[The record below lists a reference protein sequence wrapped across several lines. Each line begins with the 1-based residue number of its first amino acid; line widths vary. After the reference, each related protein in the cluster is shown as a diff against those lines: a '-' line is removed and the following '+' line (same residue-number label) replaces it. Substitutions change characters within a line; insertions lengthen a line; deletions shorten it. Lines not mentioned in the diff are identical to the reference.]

1 MKRLFTLVAL
11 TLALTGAKADV
22 VINATNFPDENFR
35 AQVAEYDTDGDGVL
49 SDEEMETGFFG
60 LVNFG
65 YNVTNFKGIELL
77 TKLTDVS
84 IGYSSLEDPSL
95 TSFDYALPNLTWIEF
110 HDAGNLTTIDLS
122 KCPKLEVFQANGVPK
137 LSTLN
142 VPTGITS
149 FSLGNAPLIKTF
161 DPKQFQKLHTFVLTG
176 NTGITDVDFTNHSK
190 IQIITVEGGEDK
202 YQLNSLVMSNC
213 QSLANI
219 DIKHATIKSLTFK
232 SLPEMLSILVYE
244 SDITSMLVEDLPQLQ
259 SIEGHNNDLGTMTL
273 KKLPVIGGLDCN
285 DNRLQT
291 LLIDD
296 CPNFTSIY
304 AENNRL
310 MWLDLSGV
318 KKGGAETAN
327 YLTID
332 NQRPDVVAVKISP
345 TETGL
350 RVHDRFDVARVLNLR
365 AKGIA
370 QTPKEIFVDDIRY
383 FVFYDNGPD
392 TPNLVGSDCYYE
404 YETKWPYPWAEGN
417 TKDNNL
423 PVTLNV
429 YSWTKHP
436 SFIKL
441 STNDIIRGEYGQ
453 PAPEAPAVTRSQD
466 YDGKLTWKSSNEN
479 VVTVN
484 ADTGELTVIGA
495 GTAIITISG
504 AETDYRL
511 APASISYTVV
521 IDKAT
526 PTFSFEKAELS
537 VKLGEAVP
545 QNPLSIGLY
554 DGTVAYA
561 SSNQEIATVTS
572 EGVVTALA
580 IGEVIISATGAETQN
595 CYEAR
600 SAQYM
605 LKVGESSGISAVITD
620 AKTGKVYDLQ
630 GRQIKGFKNR
640 KGIYVVDGKKV
651 IK

>member
-244 SDITSMLVEDLPQLQ
+244 SDITSMLVEDLPQLG
-259 SIEGHNNDLGTMTL
+259 SIEAHNNDLGTLTL
-273 KKLPVIGGLDCN
+273 KKLPAIGALDCN

-296 CPNFTSIY
+296 CPNITSIY
-304 AENNRL
+304 AQNNRL

-318 KKGGAETAN
+318 KNNGVEAN
-327 YLTID
+327 FLSID
-332 NQRPDVVAVKISP
+332 NQRPSAVAYKLSP
-345 TETGL
+345 TEVGL
-350 RVHDRFDVARVLNLR
+350 RVHERMDPARMLNLVTNGKSV
-365 AKGIA
+365 AATETTIDG
-370 QTPKEIFVDDIRY
+370 IRY
-383 FVFYDNGPD
+383 IVFSNEGENAESLNGKNS
-392 TPNLVGSDCYYE
+392 TYE
-404 YETKWPYPWAEGN
+404 YETKWPYKWIEGSDN

-423 PVTLNV
+423 PVNLYISSV
-429 YSWTKHP
+429 TKHP
-436 SFIKL
+436 SWIKIDGETTL
-441 STNDIIRGEYGQ
+441 SAEVGGTLATPN
-453 PAPEAPAVTRSQD
+453 VLRSQD
-466 YDGKLTWKSSNEN
+466 YDGKLTWKSSNED
-479 VVTVN
+479 VVKVD
-484 ADTGELTVIGA
+484 AETGAITIVGE
-495 GTAIITISG
+495 GTATITVTG

-511 APASISYTVV
+511 APSAIYLT
-521 IDKAT
+521 I
-526 PTFSFEKAELS
+526 
-537 VKLGEAVP
+537 
-545 QNPLSIGLY
+545 
-554 DGTVAYA
+554 
-561 SSNQEIATVTS
+561 TVT
-572 EGVVTALA
+572 
-580 IGEVIISATGAETQN
+580 
-595 CYEAR
+595 EA
-600 SAQYM
+600 
-605 LKVGESSGISAVITD
+605 SGISEIVN
-620 AKTGKVYDLQ
+620 GKLSNSKWFDLQ
-630 GRQIKGFKNR
+630 GRRVKAAKSR
-640 KGIYVVDGKKV
+640 GIYVVDGKTVVVK
-651 IK
+651 